1 MSKELTLWV
10 DDLRNPCK
18 LGMDEQNTVW
28 VLDYFQALNMLEK
41 NNEFTVI
48 HLDNDLGEHSPE
60 GKSVFSFIEYMLHEN
75 RLPQLKAVFIH
86 SDNASAVRS
95 MLSAKD
101 VFKEKYDVHVEQ
113 KMISASQYQ

>member
-1 MSKELTLWV
+1 MNKELTLWV
-10 DDLRNPCK
+10 DDLRNPLK

-28 VLDYFQALNMLEK
+28 VLNYFQALNMLEK

-48 HLDNDLGEHSPE
+48 HLDNDLGEESPE
-60 GKSVFSFIEYMLHEN
+60 GKSVFAFIEYMLHEN
-75 RLPQLKAVFIH
+75 KLPQLKAVFIH

-101 VFKEKYDVHVEQ
+101 VFKEKYGVHVEQ
-113 KMISASQYQ
+113 KMISASQYL